1 MSYSPFT
8 HFIETKGQLGV
19 DKFLLADSNFD
30 IEFQDND
37 KIAFGN
43 DADATMYSSGSAF
56 VIAPENFPVTIGH
69 SSSTVT
75 ITGNLTVSGTTTT
88 VDSTTLTVADPLIK
102 TNKGDTGVP
111 SRDQGFI
118 ISRGNGSSADADN
131 RFMGW
136 DESADQFVFAD
147 VDTEDGTTSG
157 DITLASYANIKAGT
171 IYGTLGT
178 GSQTNITAVGTIAT
192 GTWQGTAIADAFV
205 ANDLTISGGTIDG
218 SVIGGTTKAALS
230 ATTGT
235 FSGVLKTDDATEAT
249 STTDGSLQTD
259 GGLSVVKDIVGGDD
273 LILLT
278 DSAVIHFGEHKE
290 VTLTHVHDSGLTL
303 KHTATA
309 DDKPITLTLATGETD
324 MAADDVIGVINFQA
338 PDEGEGTDAILVA
351 AGIAAVSEGDFSAS
365 SNATKLSFRTA
376 SSEAASEKM
385 SLSSGGNLTVLGD
398 IILDDGGSLKEA
410 GGTAA
415 ITFDGSG
422 NVTKIGQS
430 THTDG
435 YFLKYRTDTGL
446 AEWAAA
452 TVSSLAC
459 DDLSVGDAAVT
470 ISTSS
475 GNITI
480 DATANDTDIIFKGT
494 DSDGVGD
501 ITMLTLDGSEAGA
514 ATFNSSVTATTSVK
528 ATTVFL
534 GGVETVSSNTDAS
547 LTKAYTFVTSGSTG
561 GDNKVTMTLPTTPAV
576 GTTFTVKKVD
586 AGTDRVDITCGGS
599 DTIDGG
605 TTIAL
610 YYQNESV
617 TVVYGVAN
625 KYYIV

>member
-43 DADATMYSSGSAF
+43 DADATMYSSGAAF
-56 VIAPENFPVTIGH
+56 VIAPENFPVNIGN

-75 ITGNLTVSGTTTT
+75 INGNLTVSGTTTT

-102 TNKGDTGVP
+102 TNKGDTASP
-111 SRDQGFI
+111 ARDQGFI

-178 GSQTNITAVGTIAT
+178 GSQTAITAVGTIAT
-192 GTWQGTAIADAFV
+192 GTWQGTAIADAYV

-218 SVIGGTTKAALS
+218 SVIGGSSTAALS

-235 FSGVLKTDDATEAT
+235 FSGILKTDNATEAT
-249 STTDGSLQTD
+249 STTDGALRTA

-385 SLSSGGNLTVLGD
+385 SLSSAGNLTVLGD

-422 NVTKIGQS
+422 HVTQIGQS
-430 THTDG
+430 TTG
-435 YFLKYRTDTGL
+435 SGKFLKWDGSK
-446 AEWAAA
+446 AVWDDA
-452 TVSSLAC
+452 TVSGLAA
-459 DDLSVGDAAVT
+459 DDITTGDAAVSIAT
-470 ISTSS
+470 TV
-475 GNITI
+475 GNITL
-480 DATANDTDIIFKGT
+480 DAQANDADIILKVDDGGT
-494 DSDGVGD
+494 PV
-501 ITMLTLDGSEAGA
+501 TALTLDGSQDGA
-514 ATFNSSVTATTSVK
+514 AKFKSVIAP
-528 ATTVFL
+528 
-534 GGVETVSSNTDAS
+534 GVETVAANTNVTVS
-547 LTKAYTFVTSGSTG
+547 MGYTFITSGSDATA
-561 GDNKVTMTLPTTPAV
+561 TTCTLPTTATAGWPV
-576 GTTFTVKKVD
+576 GTTFTIKKVD
-586 AGTDRVDITCGGS
+586 SGTDQINITCGGS
-599 DTIDGG
+599 DTVDGG
-605 TTIAL
+605 TTVAL
-610 YYQNESV
+610 YYQNESIS
-617 TVVYGVAN
+617 VVYGDTN

>member
-43 DADATMYSSGSAF
+43 DADATMYSSGAAF
-56 VIAPENFPVTIGH
+56 VIAPENFPVNIGN

-75 ITGNLTVSGTTTT
+75 INGNLTVSGTTTT

-102 TNKGDTGVP
+102 TNKGDTASP
-111 SRDQGFI
+111 ARDQGFI

-136 DESADQFVFAD
+136 DESADEFVFAD
-147 VDTEDGTTSG
+147 VDTEDATTVG
-157 DITLASYANIKAGT
+157 DITLASYSNIRAGT

-192 GTWQGTAIADAFV
+192 GTWQGTAIADAYV

-218 SVIGGTTKAALS
+218 SVIGGSSTAALS

-235 FSGVLKTDDATEAT
+235 FSGILKTDNATEAT
-249 STTDGSLQTD
+249 STTDGALRTA

-385 SLSSGGNLTVLGD
+385 SLSSAGNLTVLGD

-422 NVTKIGQS
+422 HVTKIGQS
-430 THTDG
+430 TTG
-435 YFLKYRTDTGL
+435 SGKFLKWDGSK
-446 AEWAAA
+446 AVWDDA
-452 TVSSLAC
+452 TVSGLAA
-459 DDLSVGDAAVT
+459 DDITTGDAAVSIAT
-470 ISTSS
+470 TV
-475 GNITI
+475 GNITL
-480 DATANDTDIIFKGT
+480 DAQANDADIILKVDDGGT
-494 DSDGVGD
+494 PV
-501 ITMLTLDGSEAGA
+501 TALTLDGSQDGA
-514 ATFNSSVTATTSVK
+514 AKFKSVIAPGVEVVGVNTNVTVSMGYTFISSGSDATATTC
-528 ATTVFL
+528 
-534 GGVETVSSNTDAS
+534 
-547 LTKAYTFVTSGSTG
+547 
-561 GDNKVTMTLPTTPAV
+561 TLPTTATAGWPV
-576 GTTFTVKKVD
+576 GTTFTIKKVD
-586 AGTDRVDITCGGS
+586 SGTDQINITCGGS
-599 DTIDGG
+599 DTVDGG
-605 TTIAL
+605 TTVAL
-610 YYQNESV
+610 YYQNESIS
-617 TVVYGVAN
+617 VVYGDTN

>member
-178 GSQTNITAVGTIAT
+178 GSQTAITAVGTIAT

-249 STTDGSLQTD
+249 STTDGALRTA

-338 PDEGEGTDAILVA
+338 PDEGTGTDAILVA
-351 AGIAAVSEGDFSAS
+351 AGIAAVSEGDFAAG

-376 SSEAASEKM
+376 ASEAASEKM

-480 DATANDTDIIFKGT
+480 DATANDTDIILKGT

-534 GGVETVSSNTDAS
+534 GGVETVASNTDAS

>member
-102 TNKGDTGVP
+102 TNKGDTASP
-111 SRDQGFI
+111 ARDQGFI

-178 GSQTNITAVGTIAT
+178 GSQTAITAVGTIAT
-192 GTWQGTAIADAFV
+192 GTWQGTAIADAYV

-235 FSGVLKTDDATEAT
+235 FSGVLKSDDTTEAT

-351 AGIAAVSEGDFSAS
+351 AGIAAVSEGDFAAG

-376 SSEAASEKM
+376 ASEAASEKM

-534 GGVETVSSNTDAS
+534 GGVETVASNTDAS

-625 KYYIV
+625 NYYIV

>member
-178 GSQTNITAVGTIAT
+178 GSQTAITAVGTIAT

-351 AGIAAVSEGDFSAS
+351 AGIAAVSEGDFAAG

-376 SSEAASEKM
+376 ASEAASEKM

-534 GGVETVSSNTDAS
+534 GGVETVASNTDAS

>member
-102 TNKGDTGVP
+102 TNKGDTASP
-111 SRDQGFI
+111 ARDQGFI

-178 GSQTNITAVGTIAT
+178 GSQTAITAVGTIAT

-218 SVIGGTTKAALS
+218 SVYRGTTKAALS

-351 AGIAAVSEGDFSAS
+351 AGIAAVSEGDFAAG

-376 SSEAASEKM
+376 ASEAASEKM

-435 YFLKYRTDTGL
+435 YFLKYRNDTGL
-446 AEWAAA
+446 AEWPAA

-480 DATANDTDIIFKGT
+480 DAAANDSDIIFKGT
-494 DSDGVGD
+494 DNTSD

-534 GGVETVSSNTDAS
+534 GGVETVASNTDAS

-576 GTTFTVKKVD
+576 GTTFTVIKVD
-586 AGTDRVDITCGGS
+586 AGTDRGDITCGGS

>member
-136 DESADQFVFAD
+136 DESADEFVFAD
-147 VDTEDGTTSG
+147 VDTEDATTVG
-157 DITLASYANIKAGT
+157 DITLASYSNIRAGT

-385 SLSSGGNLTVLGD
+385 SLSSAGNLTVLGD

>member
-178 GSQTNITAVGTIAT
+178 GSQTAITAVGTIAT

-351 AGIAAVSEGDFSAS
+351 AGIAAVSEGDFAAG

-376 SSEAASEKM
+376 ASEAASEKM

>member
-178 GSQTNITAVGTIAT
+178 GSQTAITAVGTIAT

-351 AGIAAVSEGDFSAS
+351 AGIAAVSEGDFAAG

-376 SSEAASEKM
+376 ASEAASEKM

-480 DATANDTDIIFKGT
+480 DATANDTDIIFQGT

-534 GGVETVSSNTDAS
+534 GGVETVASNTDAS